1 MKKNEITIPKNIYEL
16 ERTTR
21 IFGSSLD
28 EISKKKFNIFIG
40 VSVNNKK
47 LTKDMAR
54 TYLRWALYNTK
65 DRVAIVIAD
74 ELDMVNREVFDK
86 YSKGKARK
94 RTLKEGDKFES
105 LFKEVISK
113 FSKKD
118 RKKINIYRW
127 DKIVENQHYL
137 DIQKFLREQ
146 YEKDIEFRFAI
157 SFFVKKYIRKK
168 GKLKILE
175 DKKKLDKLAEYMFG
189 ELPTLLEGIKIENTH
204 YNLCLYPTYFASGM
218 SQFITDIWGDELNA
232 SKKLKKKL
240 KHKAVLVE
248 SWLD

>member
-1 MKKNEITIPKNIYEL
+1 MEKDKITIPKNIYEL

-47 LTKDMAR
+47 LTKDLAR

-65 DRVAIVIAD
+65 DKVAIVIAD
-74 ELDMVNREVFDK
+74 ELDIVNREVFDK

-94 RTLKEGDKFES
+94 RALKDGDKFES
-105 LFKEVISK
+105 LFKKIISE

-118 RKKINIYRW
+118 REKINIYRW
-127 DKIVENQHYL
+127 NRIVENQHFL
-137 DIQKFLREQ
+137 DIKKFLRKQ
-146 YEKDIEFRFAI
+146 YKCDIEFRFAI

-168 GKLKILE
+168 GRLKILE

-189 ELPTLLEGIKIENTH
+189 ELPTLLEGIQIGGTH
-204 YNLCLYPTYFASGM
+204 YDLCLYPTYFASGM
-218 SQFITDIWGDELNA
+218 SQFITDIWEEELNV
-232 SKKLKKKL
+232 SKKLKRKL